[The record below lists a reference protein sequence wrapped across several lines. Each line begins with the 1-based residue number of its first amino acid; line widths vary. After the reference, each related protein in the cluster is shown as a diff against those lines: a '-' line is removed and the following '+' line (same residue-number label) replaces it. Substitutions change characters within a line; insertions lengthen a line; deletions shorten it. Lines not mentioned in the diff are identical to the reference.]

1 LRFGIAYQPAVV
13 VVQTD
18 GTSEII
24 GGEVDDNLLNRI
36 ISEAS

>member
-1 LRFGIAYQPAVV
+1 LRFGIGYQPAVV

-24 GGEVDDNLLNRI
+24 GGAVNDNLLNQI
-36 ISEAS
+36 ISDAT